1 MIART
6 IFAITLLLAMA
17 TPVYAN
23 STDSSRWSISLGP
36 RMQHLVGS
44 GYAELPPDDVRNGR
58 PAISDNPFGAGIGV
72 ALGCRITDR
81 FTGRLS
87 VATYRH
93 GGKVASA
100 WAVGDLGWRSS
111 IGGAEVLTFVRTGR
125 QTVTH
130 DALTDIDGKALKLTY
145 TGWLGG
151 GGIETQIYLSKN
163 VSIGAEVALTY
174 VHINN
179 RIRSDGSGIYEPLSS
194 AFSGTTW
201 GAEILSVAYHW

>member
-17 TPVYAN
+17 TPAYAN
-23 STDSSRWSISLGP
+23 STDTARWSFSLGP

-72 ALGCRITDR
+72 TLGCRITDQ

-87 VATYRH
+87 IATHRH
-93 GGKVASA
+93 GGRVGSA
-100 WAVGDLGWRSS
+100 WAVGDLGWRYSV
-111 IGGAEVLTFVRTGR
+111 GGVEVLSFVRTGR

-130 DALTDIDGKALKLTY
+130 DAVTDIDGNALKLTY

-151 GGIETQIYLSKN
+151 GGIETRVFITEK
-163 VSIGAEVALTY
+163 VSISAEVVLTY

-179 RIRSDGSGIYEPLSS
+179 RIRSDGSGIYESLSS
-194 AFSGTTW
+194 TFNGTTW